1 MINKLIAYEQAI
13 KFYINEFGTQG
24 AIHSIH
30 RKDHRTIVM
39 AIEGEFPYQIVL
51 QDTDNRDV
59 VRIDDRL
66 FIYHDGSGWEYLCRV

>member
-1 MINKLIAYEQAI
+1 MINKLISYEKAI
-13 KFYINEFGTQG
+13 NMYLDEFGTQG
-24 AIHSIH
+24 AIHSIY
-30 RKDHRTIVM
+30 RKDHHTIVM

-66 FIYHDGSGWEYLCRV
+66 YIYHNGEWEYLCKV

>member
-1 MINKLIAYEQAI
+1 MINKLISYEKAI
-13 KFYINEFGTQG
+13 NMYLDEFGTQG
-24 AIHSIH
+24 AIHSIY

-66 FIYHDGSGWEYLCRV
+66 YIYHNGEWEYLCKV